1 MSIAVKEA
9 AIQRRHNLY
18 RDSIVLSNSD
28 PNLHLLGE
36 SPSIDWAGEYGGA
49 QEETDNGGEDSEG
62 RDGESQKKRRM
73 KQVVSMIQ
81 VEESTIPSI
90 ESCAEAPGVTDIP
103 EEDGEVVEKSD
114 APASP
119 DLNGSPDLSNGS
131 VSKEEEIKAE
141 EQGEKEIPQQVESA
155 AESAPDTEE
164 TVTIQPRVEEQ
175 PPSNQEVLEE
185 DLPPPPPEE
194 ILSAASEMSPDS
206 APEESPDFPPPP
218 HDDSGFQSPTS
229 EKEEG
234 QGQSTEVLQP
244 GEEQPEATE
253 TNVAAAPAAET
264 TTSDSAR
271 EQ

>member
-1 MSIAVKEA
+1 MKEA

-49 QEETDNGGEDSEG
+49 QEETDNGGDDSEG
-62 RDGESQKKRRM
+62 QDGESQKKRRM

-81 VEESTIPSI
+81 VEESTVPSI
-90 ESCAEAPGVTDIP
+90 ESCMETPGVTDIP

-119 DLNGSPDLSNGS
+119 DLNSCPVLSNGNI
-131 VSKEEEIKAE
+131 SKEEETKAE
-141 EQGEKEIPQQVESA
+141 EQSEKEIPQKVESA
-155 AESAPDTEE
+155 TESSPDPEE
-164 TVTIQPRVEEQ
+164 TVTLQPTVEEQ

-253 TNVAAAPAAET
+253 TNAAAAPAAET
-264 TTSDSAR
+264 TTSDSPR